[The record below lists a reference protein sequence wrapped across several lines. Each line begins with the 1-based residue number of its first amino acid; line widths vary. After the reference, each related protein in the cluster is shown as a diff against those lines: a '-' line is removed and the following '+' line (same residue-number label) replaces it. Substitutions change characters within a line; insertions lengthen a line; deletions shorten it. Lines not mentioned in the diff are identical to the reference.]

1 MQKCLLGLIIK
12 LQQHFSI
19 TIFYYSLNIA
29 IMWKSSVDF
38 PKLKMLRVLVYL
50 LKYKFYFDK
59 NWIFVAIYGI
69 KKLKTKT
76 CFPQTLKIKP
86 CFQAKNVIRER
97 TLSM

>member
-1 MQKCLLGLIIK
+1 MQKCLLAFFIK
-12 LQQHFSI
+12 LQQHFSN
-19 TIFYYSLNIA
+19 TILCYSLNIA

-38 PKLKMLRVLVYL
+38 PKLKMLRVLMYL
-50 LKYKFYFDK
+50 LKYKFYFHE

-76 CFPQTLKIKP
+76 CFSQTLKVKP